1 MYQKTTL
8 DNGLRIIT
16 KTLPQTRSVCLNFFI
31 GAGGRYE
38 NLAESGLSHFIE
50 HLCFK
55 GTKRHASTKEISE
68 RIECVG
74 GLING
79 ATDREMTIYWT
90 KVAQPHFD
98 IAMDLM
104 VDILRHSRFD
114 RRDVE
119 KERNV
124 IIEEINTALDSPHE
138 RVAILIDEVMWPNQP
153 VGMDVAGTRQTVG
166 NINRQQILDY
176 FNSQYVPNNT
186 VISIAGNIEH
196 DQAVSMLNN
205 ALANWAD
212 GTPRSWIKADDKQD
226 KPRFSIEKRNT
237 EQSHI
242 CLSVRGYSSTHK
254 DRYILDMIN
263 VILGKGMSSRLF
275 MNIREKL
282 GVAYDVHSYGT
293 HFIDSGALTVYAGV
307 DPKRTTIAIDAL
319 LKELAMFK
327 SEPVPAAELTKAKE
341 LSKGRL
347 LIRMEDTSNLSM
359 WLGGQDLLKNYILTV
374 EEVISIIDAVTADD
388 IQRIAY
394 DIFVPGKLN
403 ASIVGPVDDHKK
415 IEDILTI

>member
-16 KTLPQTRSVCLNFFI
+16 ETLPQTRSICLNFFI

-38 NLAESGLSHFIE
+38 NLTESGLSHFIE

-55 GTKRHASTKEISE
+55 GTKRHATTKEISE
-68 RIECVG
+68 KIECVG

-114 RRDVE
+114 VQDVE

-138 RVAILIDEVMWPNQP
+138 RVAMLIDEVMWPNQP
-153 VGMDVAGTRQTVG
+153 IGMDVAGTKDTIGR
-166 NINRQQILDY
+166 INRQHILDY
-176 FNSQYVPNNT
+176 FNTQYVPSNT

-196 DQAVSMLNN
+196 EQATSMLQN
-205 ALANWAD
+205 ALADWVD
-212 GTPRSWIKADDKQD
+212 GTPKPWIKANDKQD
-226 KPRFSIEKRNT
+226 KPRFSIERRST

-242 CLSVRGYSSTHK
+242 CLSVRGYSSTHR

-282 GVAYDVHSYGT
+282 SVAYDVHSYAT

-307 DPKRTTIAIDAL
+307 DPKRTSIAIDAL
-319 LKELAMFK
+319 LKELASFK
-327 SEPVPAAELTKAKE
+327 NELVPAAELTKAKE
-341 LSKGRL
+341 LSKGRM

-374 EEVISIIDAVTADD
+374 DDVISIIDGITADD
-388 IQRIAY
+388 IQRIAQ
-394 DIFVPGKLN
+394 DIFVPEKLN
-403 ASIVGPVDDHKK
+403 ASIVGPVDDHKQ

>member
-1 MYQKTTL
+1 MHQKTIL

-16 KTLPQTRSVCLNFFI
+16 ETLPQTRSICLNFFI
-31 GAGGRYE
+31 AAGGRYE
-38 NLAESGLSHFIE
+38 NLAESGLSHFVE

-55 GTKRHASTKEISE
+55 GTERHATTKEISE

-79 ATDREMTIYWT
+79 ATDREMTVYWT

-114 RRDVE
+114 AQDVE

-138 RVAILIDEVMWPNQP
+138 RVAMLVDEVMWPNQP
-153 VGMDVAGTRQTVG
+153 LGLDVAGTRETVG
-166 NINRQQILDY
+166 SINRQNILEYVDT
-176 FNSQYVPNNT
+176 QYVPNNT
-186 VISIAGNIEH
+186 VISVVGNIEH
-196 DQAVSMLNN
+196 DKAVSMLND
-205 ALANWAD
+205 ALHDW
-212 GTPRSWIKADDKQD
+212 GHRTPKPWHPAQD
-226 KPRFSIEKRNT
+226 RQSKPRFAIEKRPT

-242 CLSVRGYSSTHK
+242 CLSMRGYSNTHR

-282 GVAYDVHSYGT
+282 SVAYDVHSYVT
-293 HFIDSGALTVYAGV
+293 HFIDSGALTAYAGV
-307 DPKRTTIAIDAL
+307 DPKRTAIAIEAL
-319 LKELAMFK
+319 LKELATFK
-327 SEPVPAAELTKAKE
+327 NELVPVAELNKCKE

-347 LIRMEDTSNLSM
+347 LIRMEDTSNISM
-359 WLGGQDLLKNYILTV
+359 WLGGQDLLKNYILTIDEIV
-374 EEVISIIDAVTADD
+374 SIIDAITADD
-388 IQRIAY
+388 IQRVAQ
-394 DIFVPGKLN
+394 DIFVPEKLN
-403 ASIVGPVDDHKK
+403 ASIVGPVNDHKQ